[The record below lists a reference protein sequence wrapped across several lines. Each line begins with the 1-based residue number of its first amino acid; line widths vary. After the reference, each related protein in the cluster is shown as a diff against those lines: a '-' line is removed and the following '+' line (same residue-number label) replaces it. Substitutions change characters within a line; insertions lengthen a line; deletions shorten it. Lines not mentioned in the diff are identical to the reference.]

1 MCQKN
6 VRRPPKFQNEC
17 DDGVNAYGGP
27 YLWANAR
34 CQAREDSKANGD
46 DSLDWYSTVFELID
60 MRSFSN
66 LWFWIVLAVAWSSAS
81 HWVLGVPSDMV
92 ARARRKGGKAADD
105 LTDLLRI
112 NTSRLLFIAEEAG
125 LWIIAAGAF
134 FLTGF
139 AVLGWVY
146 DIEIAQALFLLAFPM
161 SIISLMS
168 VRTARALHEKDHDLE
183 AVYRRLGRHRLM
195 VQAIGMVS
203 IFITAMWGMYV
214 NLSIGVLGG

>member
-1 MCQKN
+1 
-6 VRRPPKFQNEC
+6 
-17 DDGVNAYGGP
+17 
-27 YLWANAR
+27 
-34 CQAREDSKANGD
+34 
-46 DSLDWYSTVFELID
+46 LDYCG
-60 MRSFSN
+60 R
-66 LWFWIVLAVAWSSAS
+66 
-81 HWVLGVPSDMV
+81 
-92 ARARRKGGKAADD
+92 
-105 LTDLLRI
+105 
-112 NTSRLLFIAEEAG
+112 G
-125 LWIIAAGAF
+125 L

-168 VRTARALHEKDHDLE
+168 VRTARALHEKDHDLD